1 MFRSA
6 IFFLLLVPFSISA
19 DEKIPADLEG
29 SYDLKEFVENGKFSD
44 ERTSVV
50 GVIFKDGTMTVKT
63 ATREDVAK
71 FTVDSTLTPNEIDF
85 KPTTGEAKTALG
97 IWKVDKNGLTIAF
110 NKDGPRPKDFK
121 GTGAGVV
128 KFVMTRTVPKKDK

>member
-1 MFRSA
+1 MFRTTVLLILLSP
-6 IFFLLLVPFSISA
+6 FFIHA

-29 SYDLKEFVENGKFSD
+29 SYDLREFVENGKFSD
-44 ERTSVV
+44 ERTSIV

-63 ATREDVAK
+63 AAREDVAK
-71 FTVDSTLTPNEIDF
+71 FTIDTTQTPNEIDF
-85 KPTTGEAKTALG
+85 KPTTGEAKTSLG

-121 GTGAGVV
+121 GTGVGVV
-128 KFVMTRTVPKKDK
+128 KFVMTRTAPKKDK